1 MTSRKWAGSIGVAG
15 CIVVL
20 GLYCCI
26 TVLERS
32 ESIKRA
38 VISAFSVST
47 GGEFSFENLKI
58 GFLSVYLQ
66 NVKISLA
73 MHFFSMRVRDI
84 KVVFSP
90 WKLIKTRGNIV
101 KSIRDIVLM
110 APELDVYAAAGT
122 AVETPLTSPPVNS
135 GALLSAFKG
144 FPVDHFTIR
153 KGVVRTMSAAG
164 LVLAA
169 AEDLSGN
176 LKDED
181 DGVLFDVRGKVV
193 SNKKNLYVSGFFSKR
208 RGRNRLSIRLYKTT
222 LKKPVRW
229 REFAL
234 RDGVLEGVCEMS
246 FPDSITAETVES
258 NGWIHIA
265 GGSAA
270 MENTPIT
277 VTDLDLSIGL
287 DKTLWRIDTLSC
299 RFGGVAL
306 RGKGAWDLARPRAA
320 HGAITLQCQDI
331 KPETLFPKMPRG
343 FYAALRGPIWAN
355 ATLSESGGLGAAL
368 KLDAGGM
375 SLYDV
380 PLRLAARAE
389 LFIDHV
395 AVDTCEVDG
404 PALNAGFS
412 GTLDFKKS
420 PVAYWAGFSLRA
432 DTMVGPLKGF
442 ERVRAQGSISGL
454 GKDVRY
460 EAEIRA
466 AGVKVFGRTLAYP
479 EITLTGGE
487 SNRVTFTG
495 SLKDDPV
502 FFSSGAVDNILSKT
516 PKISASI
523 TLDKNTLFAL
533 AGAAAAPIAGKIDS
547 ALAHAFFQGSAD
559 TFTLRGDVSLAS
571 TLARGKVSILA
582 EKPRKR
588 DIVRWKMASKTL
600 FVGDSLMSFGAAG
613 TIDERNF
620 TIDTLLIPGGIRG
633 FGHVDFG
640 PAQTSEFELKY
651 HDLPL
656 CALNAWVFRRG
667 APLKSGTVSGNTR
680 ISGMHGRINTES
692 YFHVR
697 RCAVGPLTDLE
708 TEAVCKTH
716 DSVFIVS
723 PLTIEK
729 DGVKFMSIDTL
740 SNACATL
747 LSGHFNAVSIG
758 FIIAGIAPEEYYSGD
773 LAIKG
778 LVSGTLRA
786 PCGGFPMT
794 ATFHCARASMGAW
807 NLDSLKA
814 DLSIVKKGVI
824 VKQFSAQDGARVR
837 LSATGTIPWAV
848 FSNKTGPNEAGGQQD
863 SLSLSLSA
871 KGDLLSSIEKNLSD
885 HFNLP
890 IKGSAQGTV
899 EVGLGGV
906 AGSLRL
912 TKALCRIPKGT
923 ISVKPYIQ
931 ETINDFSATMN
942 LEARDSA
949 SDDESMTISLAPVSF
964 DISAT
969 INKRPIRVISCHK
982 VPAGF
987 EPIKI
992 GFLDAGV
999 LHVSTPK
1006 HGIDVHVP
1014 GLMEPG
1020 VEGDVEFGPAGP
1032 LSAFTLSGPVDK
1044 LRISGAW
1051 TIRGGDFTFPPLV
1064 NAETAVPFDPFP
1076 YITWDLD
1083 LRAGNRKI
1091 KYFYDAGT
1099 NRRLV
1104 RLVECYLDPVSFLSL
1119 RGRDKDATF
1128 KILGSI
1134 RSTKGTVYFRRTF
1147 DRNFDAG
1154 LDFIPKPLPSKKGFD
1169 NMPIIWGSAEAVSE
1183 NNRLDRVKLTLVT
1196 RDSITNAFS
1205 EKGRF
1210 YDIRFRMSTDAETM
1224 PGDTALNFFTEE
1236 GKKMGSVEGAGGF
1249 VSSLGE
1255 QYLHRYLLQNF
1266 EERLAKRLGLDV
1278 INVETSIASNYF
1290 NKLYNRQ
1297 FFSLANEWNY
1307 LAFANVGITVGR
1319 YILYDK
1325 VFLKWRTELVP
1336 VDTLL
1341 APEYTM
1347 GFEFQPLSFFMM
1359 DVNYGVRQEGR
1370 SLEYNPQLIM
1380 QLRLPIDNIRK
1391 YFKF

>member
-1 MTSRKWAGSIGVAG
+1 MTRRKWAGSVGVAG
-15 CIVVL
+15 CVVVL

-32 ESIKRA
+32 ESIKRT
-38 VISAFSVST
+38 VITAFSVST

-73 MHFFSMRVRDI
+73 THFFSMNVRDI

-101 KSIRDIVLM
+101 RSIRDIVLM
-110 APELDVYAAAGT
+110 APKLDVYAAAAGN
-122 AVETPLTSPPVNS
+122 AVKAPVTPRPVNS

-153 KGVVRTMSAAG
+153 KGVVRTMSATG

-176 LKDED
+176 LKDEE

-208 RGRNRLSIRLYKTT
+208 GGRNRLSIRLYKTT

-229 REFAL
+229 REFEL
-234 RDGVLEGVCEMS
+234 RDGVLEGVCEAS
-246 FPDSITAETVES
+246 FPDSITAQTVES
-258 NGWIHIA
+258 NGWIRLS
-265 GGSAA
+265 GWSAA
-270 MENTPIT
+270 MDNTPMT
-277 VTDLDLSIGL
+277 VSDLDLSIGL
-287 DKTLWRIDTLSC
+287 NKTLWRIDSLSC
-299 RFGGVAL
+299 RFGGVSL
-306 RGKGAWDLARPRAA
+306 HGKGAWDFAGPRNDR
-320 HGAITLQCQDI
+320 GAITLQCQDV
-331 KPETLFPKMPRG
+331 KPETLFPKMPRD
-343 FYAALRGPIWAN
+343 FYTALRGSIWAN
-355 ATLSESGGLGAAL
+355 ATLSEKGGLGAAL
-368 KLDAGGM
+368 KLEAGGM
-375 SLYDV
+375 SLYAI

-389 LFIDHV
+389 LFADHLLL
-395 AVDTCEVDG
+395 DTCEIGG
-404 PALNAGFS
+404 PALSAGIS

-420 PVAYWAGFSLRA
+420 PVAYLAGFSLRA
-432 DTMVGPLKGF
+432 DTMAGPLEAF
-442 ERVRAQGSISGL
+442 EHPRAQGSISGL

-466 AGVKVFGRTLAYP
+466 AGVKVFGRTFARP
-479 EITLTGGE
+479 EMTFTGGE
-487 SNRVTFTG
+487 SGRMTFTG

-502 FFSSGAVDNILSKT
+502 FFISGAVDGIFSKT
-516 PKISASI
+516 PKIGASI
-523 TLDKNTLFAL
+523 TLDKNTLLAL

-559 TFTLRGDVSLAS
+559 TFALRGDAS
-571 TLARGKVSILA
+571 IASGLARGKVSIQA

-588 DIVRWKMASKTL
+588 DIVRWKMASKAL
-600 FVGDSLMSFGAAG
+600 FVGDSLMSFNAGG

-620 TIDTLLIPGGIRG
+620 TIDTVLIPGGIRG
-633 FGHVDFG
+633 FGHADFG
-640 PAQTSEFELKY
+640 PSQTSEFELKY
-651 HDLPL
+651 HDMPL
-656 CALNAWVFRRG
+656 AALNAWFLRKSV
-667 APLKSGTVSGNTR
+667 PLKNGTISGNTR
-680 ISGMHGRINTES
+680 ISGTHGRIITES

-697 RCAVGPLTDLE
+697 RCAAGPLTDLE

-740 SNACATL
+740 SNAGATL
-747 LSGHFNAVSIG
+747 LSGHFDAVSIG
-758 FIIAGIAPEEYYSGD
+758 SIMAGIAPDFSGD
-773 LAIKG
+773 HPTKG

-786 PCGGFPMT
+786 PRGGFPMT
-794 ATFHCARASMGAW
+794 ATFRCARASMDAW
-807 NLDSLKA
+807 GLDSLKA

-824 VKQFSAQDGARVR
+824 VKQFTAQDGARVR
-837 LSATGTIPWAV
+837 LSAAGTIPWAV
-848 FSNKTGPNEAGGQQD
+848 LSNKIGPNETGGQQD

-871 KGDLLSSIEKNLSD
+871 KGDFLSSVEKNLSD
-885 HFNLP
+885 RFNLP
-890 IKGSAQGTV
+890 IKGSAQGAV
-899 EVGLGGV
+899 EMELGGV

-931 ETINDFSATMN
+931 ETINDLSVSMN

-969 INKRPIRVISCHK
+969 INKRPIRVISSHK
-982 VPAGF
+982 IPAGF

-999 LHVSTPK
+999 LLASTPK

-1020 VEGDVEFGPAGP
+1020 KEGDVEFGPIGP
-1032 LSAFTLSGPVDK
+1032 LGAFTLSGPVDK
-1044 LRISGAW
+1044 LRITGAW

-1064 NAETAVPFDPFP
+1064 NAETAIPFDPFP

-1099 NRRLV
+1099 SRRLV
-1104 RLVECYLDPVSFLSL
+1104 RFVECYLDPVSVLSL

-1128 KILGSI
+1128 KILGSV

-1147 DRNFDAG
+1147 DRNIDAG
-1154 LDFIPKPLPSKKGFD
+1154 LDFVPKPLPGKKGFD
-1169 NMPIIWGSAEAVSE
+1169 NVPIIWGSAEAVSE

-1196 RDSITNAFS
+1196 RDSVTGALS

-1319 YILYDK
+1319 YVLYDK